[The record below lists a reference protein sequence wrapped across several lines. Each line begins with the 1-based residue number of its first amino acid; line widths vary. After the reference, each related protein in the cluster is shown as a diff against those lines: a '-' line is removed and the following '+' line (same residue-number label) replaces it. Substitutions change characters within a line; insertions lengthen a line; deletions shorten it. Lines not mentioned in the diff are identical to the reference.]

1 MEPSDT
7 MKGILQGE
15 TFQVSSVSVASEVD
29 GVFSDRD
36 LCSMSWG
43 QLTIVYNVIG
53 VFWITILTS
62 NSKDSFSCL
71 ELRIL
76 LNVSGE
82 NILSKIRKCC

>member
-15 TFQVSSVSVASEVD
+15 TFQVSSVSVASEVH

-36 LCSMSWG
+36 LCSTSWG
-43 QLTIVYNVIG
+43 QLTIVYNVMG
-53 VFWITILTS
+53 VFWKTILTS
-62 NSKDSFSCL
+62 NSKDGLSCL